1 MLLVALQFLAEI
13 AEVIYK
19 VKLIPTTTA
28 RKGEEMKGEEMK
40 GEDDDNEIKCKTNVR
55 YCRSDRRCWAD
66 SRRKRDCCAN
76 QEIWATMAAP
86 SRY

>member
-1 MLLVALQFLAEI
+1 M
-13 AEVIYK
+13 
-19 VKLIPTTTA
+19 PTTTA
-28 RKGEEMKGEEMK
+28 RKGEEMKGE
-40 GEDDDNEIKCKTNVR
+40 DDGNKIKCKTNVR

-76 QEIWATMAAP
+76 HEIWVTMAAS